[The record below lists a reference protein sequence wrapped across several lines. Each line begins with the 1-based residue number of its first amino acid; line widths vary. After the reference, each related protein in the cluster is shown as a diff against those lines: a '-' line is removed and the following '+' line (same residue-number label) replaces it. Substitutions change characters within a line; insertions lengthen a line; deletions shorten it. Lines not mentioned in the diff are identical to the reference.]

1 MANAFQTS
9 AFFSTL
15 RGIEKEKQEQRS
27 QKLRLGLQE
36 RGVAVQERGQKFA
49 EGQRIRKEEA
59 TKLKEERDRA
69 TSNIEATI
77 ANAGRSLAQVSLES
91 GKNSGE
97 LGFTKQFNEQ
107 IKALSASAERLGL
120 FSKAEIERKLQ
131 EAIDSEISGSLGR
144 ASVGVR
150 NVTDTRT
157 NEIINEAEAQRQIVT
172 GQATRADFTIAPTRQ
187 ETQTGFTPK
196 VGTAEQQNIRNAAVQ
211 VKSIGRSLASAE
223 AALKFNPASA
233 SFVGGLAQ
241 FANNTANNLVNLVSQ
256 ATQLGFTDKE
266 TGQVLTQQNVDADI
280 SRLRKTLKG
289 LAGPVAQF
297 NSALIDSSYAKALI
311 LNGARPTDEDVIKAY
326 NSLTGGSNDPEIIIE
341 RFAAANAELVQVV
354 RDRAQL
360 AGLDL
365 GGFFDDVPQAGDGPQ
380 VGGGVAAIPVGG
392 RAFQNGIE
400 FIKQP
405 DGSMKPKG
413 N

>member
-9 AFFSTL
+9 AFLGTL
-15 RGIEKEKQEQRS
+15 REIEKEKQEQRS

-36 RGVAVQERGQKFA
+36 RGVAVQERGQKFT
-49 EGQRIRKEEA
+49 EGQRVRKEEA

-107 IKALSASAERLGL
+107 IEALSASAERLGL

-131 EAIDSEISGSLGR
+131 DAIDSEISGSLGR

-150 NVTDTRT
+150 NVQDRQGNLISET
-157 NEIINEAEAQRQIVT
+157 EAQRQIAT
-172 GQATRADFTIAPTRQ
+172 GQATRADFTIAPSRQ
-187 ETQTGFTPK
+187 ETAGAGGFGRK
-196 VGTAEQQNIRNAAVQ
+196 VGASEQQNIRNAAVQ
-211 VKSIGRSLASAE
+211 VKSIGRSLVSAKE
-223 AALKFNPASA
+223 ALKSDPASA
-233 SFVGGLAQ
+233 SFAGEVTQ
-241 FANNTANNLVNLVSQ
+241 FAANTANNLTNLVSN
-256 ATQLGFTDKE
+256 AFTIGILDITQE
-266 TGQVLTQQNVDADI
+266 EVDRDI
-280 SRLRKTLKG
+280 GRLRKTLRG
-289 LAGPVAQF
+289 LAGPTAKF
-297 NSALIDSSYAKALI
+297 NSALIDASYAKALI

-326 NSLTGGSNDPEIIIE
+326 NSLTGGSNDPAIIIAGFD
-341 RFAAANAELVQVV
+341 RANAELVQVV

-365 GGFFDDVPQAGDGPQ
+365 GGFFDDVPGT
-380 VGGGVAAIPVGG
+380 GGGVDPVDVEGDTG
-392 RAFQNGIE
+392 TVDGVKWIFRNGKWV
-400 FIKQP
+400 KQ
-405 DGSMKPKG
+405 
-413 N
+413 

>member
-9 AFFSTL
+9 AFFGTL
-15 RGIEKEKQEQRS
+15 RDIEKEKQEQRS

-97 LGFTKQFNEQ
+97 LGFTQQFNEQ
-107 IKALSASAERLGL
+107 IEALSASAERLGL

-131 EAIDSEISGSLGR
+131 DSIDSEISRSLGA
-144 ASVGVR
+144 ASGGVR
-150 NVTDTRT
+150 NFIDADG
-157 NEIINEAEAQRQIVT
+157 EIISEGEQRRRVAGGEPI
-172 GQATRADFTIAPTRQ
+172 GNFRIAPTQ
-187 ETQTGFTPK
+187 TETQTGFTRK

-211 VKSIGRSLASAE
+211 VKSIIRSSISAK

-233 SFVGGLAQ
+233 SFVGGLTQ
-241 FANNTANNLVNLVSQ
+241 FADNTANNLVNLVSQ
-256 ATQLGFTDKE
+256 SAQLGITDIN
-266 TGQVLTQQNVDADI
+266 QQNVDEDI
-280 SRLRKTLKG
+280 GRLRTKLKG

-297 NSALIDSSYAKALI
+297 NSALIDMSYSKALI
-311 LNGARPTDEDVIKAY
+311 LNGARPTDQDVINAY
-326 NSLTGGSNDPEIIIE
+326 ESLTGRSNDPEIIIE
-341 RFAAANAELVQVV
+341 RLDAANVELIQNVQ
-354 RDRAQL
+354 DRARL
-360 AGLDL
+360 AGMDL
-365 GGFFDDVPQAGDGPQ
+365 GDFFDDVQQPGGGPQA
-380 VGGGVAAIPVGG
+380 GGGVAAIPVGG
-392 RAFQNGIE
+392 SAFQNGIE
-400 FIKQP
+400 FIKQS